1 MSNRGVDGCS
11 LRNAMADS
19 THTATERD
27 VLEANAIF
35 YKAFSDGDYAA
46 MAALWAA
53 RAPVACLHPAARAL
67 IGRSPVLESW
77 KQILGGASRF
87 KLRCDQPIAHVVGDT
102 AIVTCYEGAGDQPAH
117 LAATNVFVLEDGRWR
132 MVHHHV
138 GPVSSPVPAPP
149 SPAFS
154 VN

>member
-77 KQILGGASRF
+77 KQILAGPSPF
-87 KLRCDQPIAHVVGDT
+87 KLRYDHPIAHAIADS
-102 AIVTCYEGAGDQPAH
+102 AIV
-117 LAATNVFVLEDGRWR
+117 
-132 MVHHHV
+132 
-138 GPVSSPVPAPP
+138 
-149 SPAFS
+149 
-154 VN
+154 